1 MVNTDGVSV
10 FVTTHTDGL
19 YDGAD
24 TVYCVPWRNFRGFR
38 KANTDTG
45 NLTLLF
51 EPLLKRYDATLG
63 DTTTNDTVQL
73 EIAANKQKE
82 VMQDISKAVLDAAT
96 TNNFV
101 VILDKNNLGDS
112 ASAAKAGPNN
122 SCSKFIIRV
131 VSITFDNPDS

>member
-24 TVYCVPWRNFRGFR
+24 TVYCVPWKNFRGFR
-38 KANTDTG
+38 KATTDTSK
-45 NLTLLF
+45 LTLLF
-51 EPLLKRYDATLG
+51 EPLLKRFDATLG
-63 DTTTNDTVQL
+63 DTTTNDEVQL

-82 VMQDISKAVLDAAT
+82 VMQDISKAILDAAT

>member
-38 KANTDTG
+38 KVDTDETH
-45 NLTLLF
+45 LTLLF
-51 EPLLKRYDATLG
+51 EPLLKRYDASLG

-73 EIAANKQKE
+73 EISANKQKE
-82 VMQDISKAVLDAAT
+82 VITAIVQAITGAKAPHSDGMIVVADDSNSVYLEAKITACAIAAT
-96 TNNFV
+96 AV
-101 VILDKNNLGDS
+101 D
-112 ASAAKAGPNN
+112 
-122 SCSKFIIRV
+122 
-131 VSITFDNPDS
+131 

>member
-1 MVNTDGVSV
+1 MNTDGVSV

-38 KANTDTG
+38 KGSTDQG
-45 NLTLLF
+45 ELTLLF

-63 DTTTNDTVQL
+63 DTTTNDKVVL
-73 EIAANKQKE
+73 EIAYNKQKE
-82 VMQDISKAVLDAAT
+82 VMQDISQAILNAAN

-101 VILDKNNLGDS
+101 VLQDKNNLGDS
-112 ASAAKAGPNN
+112 SSTAAAGPNN
-122 SCSKFIIRV
+122 SCSKWIQRV
-131 VSITFDNPDS
+131 FSITFDDPDA

>member
-38 KANTDTG
+38 KVNTDTG

>member
-10 FVTTHTDGL
+10 MVTTHTDGL
-19 YDGAD
+19 YDAED

-38 KANTDTG
+38 KEGTDTSH
-45 NLTLLF
+45 LTLLF

-63 DTTTNDTVQL
+63 DTTTNDKVL
-73 EIAANKQKE
+73 LVIAANKQKE
-82 VMQDISKAVLDAAT
+82 VMQDISQAVLNAAN

-101 VILDKNNLGDS
+101 VLLDKNNLGDYS
-112 ASAAKAGPNN
+112 TAANAGPNN

-131 VSITFDNPDS
+131 QSITFDDPDA

>member
-24 TVYCVPWRNFRGFR
+24 TVYCVPWKNFRGFR

-73 EIAANKQKE
+73 VIAANKQKE

-112 ASAAKAGPNN
+112 STAANAGPNN
-122 SCSKFIIRV
+122 SCSKFISRV
-131 VSITFDNPDS
+131 LSITFDNPDS

>member
-24 TVYCVPWRNFRGFR
+24 TVYCVPWKNFRGFR
-38 KANTDTG
+38 KVNTDTG

>member
-38 KANTDTG
+38 KVDTDETH
-45 NLTLLF
+45 LTLLF
-51 EPLLKRYDATLG
+51 EPLLKRYDASLG

-73 EIAANKQKE
+73 EISANKQKE
-82 VMQDISKAVLDAAT
+82 GMQEISQAVLNAAK

-112 ASAAKAGPNN
+112 SGAKAAGPNN
-122 SCSKFIIRV
+122 TCSNHIARV
-131 VSITFDNPDS
+131 VSITLDNPDA

>member
-10 FVTTHTDGL
+10 FVTTHIDGL

-24 TVYCVPWRNFRGFR
+24 TVYCVPWKNFRGFR
-38 KANTDTG
+38 KVNTDET

-51 EPLLKRYDATLG
+51 EPLLKRYDASLG

-73 EIAANKQKE
+73 VIEANKQKE
-82 VMQDISKAVLDAAT
+82 VMQEISQAILNAAS

-112 ASAAKAGPNN
+112 SNAIAAGPNN
-122 SCSKFIIRV
+122 TCSKHIVRV
-131 VSITFDNPDS
+131 QSITFDNPDA

>member
-10 FVTTHTDGL
+10 MFTTHTDGL

-38 KANTDTG
+38 KVDTDPTH
-45 NLTLLF
+45 LTLLF

-73 EIAANKQKE
+73 EITTQKQKE
-82 VMQDISKAVLDAAT
+82 VMQDISKAVLDAAK

-101 VILDKNNLGDS
+101 VVLDKNNLGDS
-112 ASAAKAGPNN
+112 ATAVAAGPNN
-122 SCSKFIIRV
+122 SCSKFISRV
-131 VSITFDNPDS
+131 LSITFDNPDS

>member
-10 FVTTHTDGL
+10 MVTTHTDGL
-19 YDGAD
+19 YYGAD

-38 KANTDTG
+38 KADTDTTH
-45 NLTLLF
+45 LTLLF

-63 DTTTNDTVQL
+63 DTTTNDSVQL
-73 EIAANKQKE
+73 VIADNKQKE
-82 VMQDISKAVLDAAT
+82 VMQDISQAVLNAAN

-112 ASAAKAGPNN
+112 STAQAAGPNN
-122 SCSKFIIRV
+122 SCSKHIVRV
-131 VSITFDNPDS
+131 NAITFDDPDA